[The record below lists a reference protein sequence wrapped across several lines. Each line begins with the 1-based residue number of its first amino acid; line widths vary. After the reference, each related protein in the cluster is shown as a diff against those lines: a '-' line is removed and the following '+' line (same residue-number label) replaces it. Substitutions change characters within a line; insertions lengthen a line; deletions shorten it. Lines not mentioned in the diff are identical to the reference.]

1 MNNIFQDKRYKAILA
16 IICAVGWSMAY
27 PLIKVGYG
35 IFEIPSNDL
44 GGKLLFAGVRFL
56 LAGLLVY
63 AFCACRKG
71 GLSEAVRLIENAQ
84 LQV

>member
-35 IFEIPSNDL
+35 IFEISADDL

-56 LAGLLVY
+56 LAGLLVS
-63 AFCACRKG
+63 AFCACRTIHTDDCG
-71 GLSEAVRLIENAQ
+71 CH
-84 LQV
+84 